1 MILRALLIAAAFL
14 FSFIGLSSAS
24 YSDDLAIKDS
34 ANELKVFADPEMRQ
48 RYYGLIAELRCPK
61 CQNQNL
67 ADSDAP
73 IATDLRNELYLLI
86 NDNYSDADILEFM
99 ESRYGEFVLYSPP
112 VNSVTAV
119 LWIIP
124 VGLALLGFVI
134 VAFIVSRNQ
143 ESDEA
148 SDV

>member
-1 MILRALLIAAAFL
+1 MRIRALFITVVCL
-14 FSFIGLSSAS
+14 FSLISISGSANTANKLSQDSAS
-24 YSDDLAIKDS
+24 
-34 ANELKVFADPEMRQ
+34 ELKVFSDPQSRQ

-112 VNSVTAV
+112 VNPVTAV

-124 VGLALLGFVI
+124 AGLALLGFSI
-134 VAFIVSRNQ
+134 VAFIVLRNQ
-143 ESDEA
+143 EEDEA
-148 SDV
+148 SNV